1 MAEPENLTQELDA
14 ISLPAGWTHE
24 KLIREA
30 HETGNRIRKVV
41 ATNGIIAMG
50 PKEIDHM
57 SSLLGYLAKHS
68 IAMREAYL
76 EARAK

>member
-1 MAEPENLTQELDA
+1 MAEPENLTEELDA
-14 ISLPAGWTHE
+14 MSLPKGWTHE

-30 HETGNRIRKVV
+30 HQTGIKIRKLTAASGMTVL
-41 ATNGIIAMG
+41 G
-50 PKEIDHM
+50 PKEVEHM